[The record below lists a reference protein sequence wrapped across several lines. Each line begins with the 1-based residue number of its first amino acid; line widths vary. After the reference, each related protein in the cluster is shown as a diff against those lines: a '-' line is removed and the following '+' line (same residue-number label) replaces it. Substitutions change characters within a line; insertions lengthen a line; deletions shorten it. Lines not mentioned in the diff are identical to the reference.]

1 MVSNLSPFKPF
12 PIRTNH
18 IAQMFPRAEAA
29 HTFPHLIHSSPLTE
43 KPASSYSAH
52 HSSIRVS
59 FTSHTVPSY
68 PPFLTCKSKSC
79 LLSSDVPILL
89 ESSSIRKNLLAHV
102 TFRLQENTFA
112 FFTWNQSVSPRDSE
126 SIESISMLSCFHSR
140 LHKSFTLVARCL
152 PIKIFRFTES
162 TIRITCHPYF

>member
-43 KPASSYSAH
+43 KPAFSYSAH
-52 HSSIRVS
+52 HCSIRVS

-68 PPFLTCKSKSC
+68 PPFSTCKSKSC
-79 LLSSDVPILL
+79 LLSSDVPIFL
-89 ESSSIRKNLLAHV
+89 ESSSIRKIYSHMSLSDCKKTHLPSLREINPFQHAIPSLSS
-102 TFRLQENTFA
+102 
-112 FFTWNQSVSPRDSE
+112 QSP
-126 SIESISMLSCFHSR
+126 CFHAFTVDCTNPSTL
-140 LHKSFTLVARCL
+140 LHD
-152 PIKIFRFTES
+152 
-162 TIRITCHPYF
+162 TCQ